1 MRTQT
6 SLVVALSLVVAV
18 AAVAGAQAPKRAPAV
33 SPAPTGPNAPSA
45 SVKTA
50 PPAPAPAMVSL
61 APIPVDYV
69 IGPGDVLAIS
79 VWKNEPLS
87 KVAPVRPD
95 GKISLPL
102 LQDIQA
108 AGLTAMQLRDKLAA
122 ALAEFLPN
130 PEVSVSLTEVHSFKV
145 SVLGEVLKPG
155 VYEFRSATTVLEAIA
170 MAGGFGPFASASK
183 ISVIRREAGGQTKK
197 VRFNYHRA
205 VAANSNEENLALQ
218 PGDVVVVP

>member
-6 SLVVALSLVVAV
+6 SLAVALSLVVAV
-18 AAVAGAQAPKRAPAV
+18 AGVAGAQAPKRAPAV

-87 KVAPVRPD
+87 KVVPVRPD

-130 PEVSVSLTEVHSFKV
+130 PEISVSLTEVHSFKV

-205 VAANSNEENLALQ
+205 VAANSDEENLALQ